1 MFFKIKEIFIY
12 MSIKSKFSKLSIALL
27 SSAAIG
33 AAMITTSGS
42 ANADEIYTVKAGDTL
57 SEISYAFNLN
67 GDYDSIAKANNIKD
81 VNVITVG
88 QKLVITNSG
97 NIKKAT
103 KSDVKAL
110 PEVAKNST
118 AAEAANTGV
127 ATSSAATNTNTNTQ
141 ATTKNTASTTSSSS
155 NVSASGAAQAM
166 EQRTG
171 VSAATWQAI
180 INRESGGNANATNA
194 SSGAYGLFQLLG
206 HGEHQGMSVSE
217 QVDMAANLYH
227 AAGGM
232 SPWAL

>member
-1 MFFKIKEIFIY
+1 

-127 ATSSAATNTNTNTQ
+127 ATSSAATNTNTNTNTQ

>member
-1 MFFKIKEIFIY
+1 

-27 SSAAIG
+27 SGAAIG

-42 ANADEIYTVKAGDTL
+42 ASADEIYTVKSGDTL

-67 GDYDSIAKANNIKD
+67 GDYNSIAKANNIKD

-103 KSDVKAL
+103 KSDVKSL

-118 AAEAANTGV
+118 AAEAATTS
-127 ATSSAATNTNTNTQ
+127 AASTTTSSAASTSNSS
-141 ATTKNTASTTSSSS
+141 ASTTSS

-166 EQRTG
+166 AQRTG
-171 VSAATWQAI
+171 VSASTWQAI
-180 INRESGGNANATNA
+180 INRESGGNPNATNA

-217 QVDMAANLYH
+217 QVDMAVSVYN